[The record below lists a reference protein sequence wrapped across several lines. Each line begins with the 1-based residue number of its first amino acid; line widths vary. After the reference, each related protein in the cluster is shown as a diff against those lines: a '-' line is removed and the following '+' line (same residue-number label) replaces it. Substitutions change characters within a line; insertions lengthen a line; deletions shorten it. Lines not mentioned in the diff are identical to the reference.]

1 MRHLSRADGENQ
13 SDQVPLKRHGFTFLK
28 DNLAGVVG
36 KAFAME
42 VPLQGMKWRSTRSS
56 QQWWTRMSVVVFTT
70 SWENQSLAMP
80 GTSGLAVSSYS
91 PLSQSCKK
99 QQKENAHKRQTGRG
113 RCQVRRRPFRGFVSQ
128 HIFRARVLCIMKE
141 GEEKAEKILVSSW
154 W

>member
-13 SDQVPLKRHGFTFLK
+13 SDQVPLKRCGLTFLK

-36 KAFAME
+36 KAFARE

-70 SWENQSLAMP
+70 SWENQSLAIP

-91 PLSQSCKK
+91 PLSESCKK
-99 QQKENAHKRQTGRG
+99 QQKENAHKWQTGRG
-113 RCQVRRRPFRGFVSQ
+113 RCQARRRPFRGFVS
-128 HIFRARVLCIMKE
+128 
-141 GEEKAEKILVSSW
+141 
-154 W
+154 